1 MMRMGPKKSWPMNV
15 WIVLIFFIFLAG
27 VLLTAGCS
35 SGKNAQGQ
43 NPDTAKN
50 NPAETVSWTKGVEV
64 TQVSNVDKMNDSEWI
79 GPVTTTEA
87 QADIVGMNNSDP
99 DILTT
104 RDITCHDILYKPV
117 FLLGNSTTTRIIGHE
132 TKSIN
137 ATQTFCTKFGIGK
150 YPGVPLDV
158 MKFDLAL
165 FDQDQIYAKV
175 RQEQEINVRIN
186 GKDYKAL
193 LKEMNFNPEDIGI
206 YSYSGVLS
214 GVSQSRVVLTISK
227 NVTFGEVT
235 LGYETFYFEPVGLTK
250 DVAGNTSHVH
260 IIYNQKD
267 VEEYRIDLSN
277 DVITVPIPV
286 RHWEST

>member
-1 MMRMGPKKSWPMNV
+1 MMRTGPKKSWPMNV

-27 VLLTAGCS
+27 VLLTTGCS
-35 SGKNAQGQ
+35 GGKNTQER
-43 NPDTAKN
+43 NPDAVKN
-50 NPAETVSWTKGVEV
+50 NPAETVSRTQAVEV
-64 TQVSNVDKMNDSEWI
+64 KQDSNVDKMNDSEGI

-87 QADIVGMNNSDP
+87 QADFVGMNNSDP
-99 DILTT
+99 DILIT
-104 RDITCHDILYKPV
+104 RDISCHNILYKPV

-158 MKFDLAL
+158 MKFDLVL
-165 FDQDQIYAKV
+165 FDQDQIYSKI

-193 LKEMNFNPEDIGI
+193 VKEMNSYAEDIGI
-206 YSYSGVLS
+206 YSYSGVLD
-214 GVSQSRVVLTISK
+214 GVSQSRVVLTISN

-250 DVAGNTSHVH
+250 DAAGNMSHVH

-267 VEEYRIDLSN
+267 VEEYRIDFSN
-277 DVITVPIPV
+277 DVITIPIPV